1 VYQGTWGKEKRLVA
15 LKKIDLAYAKRTFS
29 RLSDV
34 QILESFQWEVTRLS
48 TVNHP
53 NGVQFYGIYQHKAN
67 TRT

>member
-1 VYQGTWGKEKRLVA
+1 MGKRKTA
-15 LKKIDLAYAKRTFS
+15 CGAKKKIDLAYAKRTFS

-53 NGVQFYGIYQHKAN
+53 NCVQFYGIYQHKAN